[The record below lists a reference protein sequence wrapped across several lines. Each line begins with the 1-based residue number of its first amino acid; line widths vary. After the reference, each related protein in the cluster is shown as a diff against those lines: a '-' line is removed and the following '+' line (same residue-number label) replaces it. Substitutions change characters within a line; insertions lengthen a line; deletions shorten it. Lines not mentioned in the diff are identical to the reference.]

1 VYAKH
6 KYMLINL
13 PLISESELSQIMEEE
28 DTTSLFF
35 TCIVELQEYSF
46 FFKTALLQVFLV
58 KGFPMVRL
66 LIREVALY

>member
-1 VYAKH
+1 
-6 KYMLINL
+6 MLINL

-28 DTTSLFF
+28 DTISLFF